1 MQIDLPEDLI
11 RRLMERTSTGK
22 SKADV
27 LRDAMDALDW
37 LEGEVAA
44 IQEGIDAMQNDQV
57 QALEDFDREF
67 RVGQGL

>member
-37 LEGEVAA
+37 RDGEVAA
-44 IQEGIDAMQNDQV
+44 IKEGIDAMQNDQV